1 MMEYIQE
8 ISQYIPANDQEK
20 QDKKVIL
27 EYIKLFPQNSLL
39 RDNEV
44 AHITSSGFI
53 VNYNRDKALMIHH
66 NIRNAW
72 AWTGGH
78 MDGET
83 DLLGVAIKE
92 AKEETGLLH
101 VTPLSNT
108 IASLDILPTQGHI
121 RKNKYVNAHL
131 HFSVAYLL
139 IADEK
144 ETLIINEDENSA
156 VQWFPFDSI
165 NEKYFDAT
173 DIYLYN
179 KLIQDVLGKGRKNV

>member
-53 VNYNRDKALMIHH
+53 VNCNRDKALMIHH

-144 ETLIINEDENSA
+144 ETLIINEEENSA